1 MLMTKFLQLFKRRSS
16 ESLKEGKSTFTDDC
30 VRKVHCTGNRKWI
43 RKLNTQW
50 KKFVTEIEPFP
61 ARFSGRGIVICA
73 GGVNYFTCAWININ
87 MLRRNGCT
95 LPIEVW
101 YSGTELNAE
110 AITALEGLDVRCRNC
125 QDYTT
130 SNLAALTSY
139 AMKPFAILQSD
150 FREVLYLDADNNC
163 ISDPTF
169 LFENKK
175 YQEYGTVFWPDF
187 WTTDRHNPI
196 WKIIDSEDDGSIE
209 QESGQLLINKEKCW
223 KELNLCLHFN
233 LNKKD
238 YYRMLLGDKDT
249 FRFAWKALRTP
260 YYMIADGV
268 GLCGLEESTVGFCGM
283 SMVQHDPAGK
293 ILFLHRNW
301 FKWDIMK
308 DDEIM
313 WTTIKRY
320 QPGTARL
327 FKLKFLTRG
336 KIKLKFLDLGGD
348 VQTVSFRKLFGDYE
362 IRCLEILKELRSS
375 GLYSRF
381 LQHTYFSLSR
391 PAYAD
396 GHMENIFS
404 ESQIAVLSD

>member
-1 MLMTKFLQLFKRRSS
+1 MLMARFFQFFKRRVSAS
-16 ESLKEGKSTFTDDC
+16 PNEGKLIFTDDC
-30 VRKVHCTGNRKWI
+30 IRKVHCTSDSKWI
-43 RKLNTQW
+43 RQLNFQW
-50 KKFVTEIEPFP
+50 KKYVGEIPLYP
-61 ARFSGRGIVICA
+61 SRFSGRGIVICA
-73 GGVNYFTCAWININ
+73 GGVNYFTCAWVNIN
-87 MLRRNGCT
+87 MLRKNGCQ

-110 AITALEGLDVRCRNC
+110 AIAALETLDVRCKNC
-125 QDYTT
+125 QDYTST
-130 SNLAALTSY
+130 HQPALMSW

-169 LFENKK
+169 LFENKA
-175 YQEYGTVFWPDF
+175 YEEYGTIFWPDF
-187 WTTDRHNPI
+187 WTTDRNNPI
-196 WKIIDSEDDGSIE
+196 WKIIGCKEDGSIE
-209 QESGQLLINKEKCW
+209 QESGQLLINKERCW
-223 KELNLCLHFN
+223 RELNLCLYFN

-260 YYMIADGV
+260 YYMIADAV
-268 GLCGLEESTVGFCGM
+268 GLCGIEEPSVGFCGM
-283 SMVQHDPAGK
+283 SMVQHDPNGE

-327 FKLKFLTRG
+327 FRLKFLTRG
-336 KIKLKFLDLGGD
+336 KIKLKFLDLDGD
-348 VQTVSFRKLFGDYE
+348 VHTVSFRELFGDYE
-362 IRCLEILKELRSS
+362 IRCLEILKELRAS
-375 GLYSRF
+375 GLYNRF
-381 LQHTYFSLSR
+381 LQHVYFTLSR

-396 GHMENIFS
+396 GHTENIFPVTDG
-404 ESQIAVLSD
+404 VLSIE